1 MDRPN
6 KQTLRGAVA
15 VAIVIIA
22 AILLRNIGREV
33 PGRALSILRSF
44 LYVGLFMAWGISLRR
59 RVMQPQARRTL
70 TAIAGLMV
78 FWIAERSVKYYFVT
92 TAAATRYL
100 WYFYYLP
107 MLLIPLLAVLVAASL
122 GKPESYRLPQWT
134 RLLYLPVC
142 ALLLLVLTNDL
153 HQTVF
158 AFAPELTEWWDTG
171 YTYGPGYYAVMGC
184 MGLCALTALC
194 IMIVKCRGSHGRK
207 TTWLPLL
214 FLPLTVL
221 YAVLYAAYIEDHTS
235 LLYYLAGD
243 VTVALCLLF
252 AGLLESCLQTG
263 LIPTNTGYDALFR
276 ASSVG
281 MRLTDKDYAVHYV
294 SEAAKPLDEAALR
307 RTERCEYLLDGG
319 TLLKA
324 HTLHDG
330 HIIWQ
335 EDVSELLRVKA
346 ELESLKEELQDRNE
360 LLRDQYRKD
369 AQRYKLE
376 EQNRLYDLVQRE
388 TQSQLR
394 QIDALSA
401 QFMQTPPEQEEQR
414 SQLLLRIL
422 VLATYIK
429 RHKDMVISSDR
440 SAALPLHLLEG
451 ALRESCSNL
460 PLADISGNL
469 YLPRREAML
478 PVRTALTAYDLFEDA
493 LETALDT
500 LFYYYVTISVEGEGL
515 CLRVNLECGADLS
528 TLTGKYPQAA
538 WERDEDGWFIT
549 CPLTAGGD
557 GL

>member
-1 MDRPN
+1 MDKPN
-6 KQTLRGAVA
+6 RQTLHGAVA
-15 VAIVIIA
+15 VAAVIIA
-22 AILLRNIGREV
+22 AILLRNIGREIS
-33 PGRALSILRSF
+33 GRALSILRSF

-92 TAAATRYL
+92 TAVATRYL

-122 GKPESYRLPQWT
+122 GKPENYRLPKWT
-134 RLLYLPVC
+134 RLLYIPVC

-158 AFAPELTEWWDTG
+158 TFAPELTEWWDTG

-207 TTWLPLL
+207 ATWLPLL

-221 YAVLYAAYIEDHTS
+221 YTVLYAAYIEDHTS

-243 VTVALCLLF
+243 MTVALCLLF

-307 RTERCEYLLDGG
+307 RTEQGEYLLDGG

-324 HTLHDG
+324 HPIHGG

-346 ELESLKEELQDRNE
+346 ELESIKEELQDRNE

-388 TQSQLR
+388 TQGQLR
-394 QIDALSA
+394 QIDVLSA
-401 QFMQTPPEQEEQR
+401 RFTQTPPEQEEQR

-478 PVRTALTAYDLFEDA
+478 PVRTALAAYDLFEDA

-500 LFYYYVTISVEGEGL
+500 LSYYYVTISEDGEGL
-515 CLRVNLECGADLS
+515 CLRVNLECGAELS
-528 TLTGKYPQAA
+528 ALAGKYPQAA